1 MARPLPTGPRLLSD
15 PNCKAQG
22 GRTLPFAFRG
32 HHHITTSCG
41 LHGTLMYTT
50 QASSA
55 GGARAVSL
63 TSPQQEASPAFT
75 NTSWCSHHDL
85 RAKHSPPRKR
95 HRCAACGCAWVPASL
110 TWLCATW
117 GYTVHL
123 WPLKTVME
131 ERQQKS
137 SSRKINIKCP
147 GLQPAGLLQDR
158 VCSQPAVG
166 SDFPRNDNACAPPS

>member
-32 HHHITTSCG
+32 RHHHITTSCG

-50 QASSA
+50 QASSV

-85 RAKHSPPRKR
+85 RAKHGPPRKR
-95 HRCAACGCAWVPASL
+95 PRCAACGCAWVGPRVPHLAVCHLGLHCPPLALEDCHGRTTAKVILKENKHQMLRSATGRSAPGPSVQPAS
-110 TWLCATW
+110 
-117 GYTVHL
+117 
-123 WPLKTVME
+123 
-131 ERQQKS
+131 
-137 SSRKINIKCP
+137 SRECLP
-147 GLQPAGLLQDR
+147 QE
-158 VCSQPAVG
+158 
-166 SDFPRNDNACAPPS
+166 